1 MNAAHPVLAR
11 RSQRRFRTPKS
22 VAPRHLAF
30 QQLEPRQLLAAIGDW
45 AALDLR
51 SYLTQDPTTDFKDLS
66 GVVFHGNQVAVTANV
81 QPEGADLE
89 ARLVLVDLNLDA
101 HTAQVS
107 NNLTIRS
114 LSPGGATE
122 AFAVNSNG
130 SVVYMTGSSVSQRAP
145 DGEAFRAT
153 WDGSQNPIQNVGLG
167 SIPGKLSVE
176 PVFESVGYC
185 VNSSGVVGGSS
196 DNNHAIFE
204 YDQAMV
210 YAGNT
215 NSLDLLLGISDDR
228 VKVGAK
234 IMVDISGIV
243 WEADNQTSRFVE
255 DMYGDGTLL
264 LAISPDHSR
273 LLGTST
279 EIFGD
284 TSSEKL
290 TWWTY
295 AGDATLVEDATG
307 HPIEGRFT
315 GGTNA
320 DVGYLVGQAGE
331 PSSGDLLHIE
341 STNQTLRIVDWFES
355 LSGLDLPAETS
366 AWGPEITYDY
376 NSGQVAII
384 SGGYLFT
391 AKIWDDNQPPVAQ
404 GDSYATPVG
413 VDLTVDAPGVLANDT
428 DDAAVPLH
436 AVLVVG
442 PEHGTLDLRDDGSFT
457 YTPQSGFNRED
468 AFTYKANDGDYD
480 SNVVTVNITIDTLC
494 PWHNGLKPLDVN
506 DDTFVTAVDALQ
518 IINTLNII
526 GSRELPSRSHPL
538 TKPFYDTSP
547 DNFVSP
553 RDALLVINFLNL
565 GGQPE
570 GEGEGEAVGLRGG
583 TFNGGDI
590 LPVLALTTGVSAR
603 TAAPL
608 ASSASASPAGPS
620 SSKADAWAADV
631 PEVGLATSSMPRDEE
646 VWAEWAEQ
654 WGLTDL
660 DDMLSVLLGPA
671 TDEA

>member
-11 RSQRRFRTPKS
+11 RSQRRLRTPKS
-22 VAPRHLAF
+22 VGPRHLAF

-89 ARLVLVDLNLDA
+89 ARLVLVDLDLDA

-107 NNLTIRS
+107 NNLTIPS

-130 SVVYMTGSSVSQRAP
+130 SVVYMTGYSVSPQAP
-145 DGEAFRAT
+145 DYGEAYRAT
-153 WDGSQNPIQNVGLG
+153 WDGNQIQNIGLG
-167 SIPGKLSVE
+167 YIPGENSQD
-176 PVFESVGYC
+176 PVFRSVGVA
-185 VNSSGVVGGSS
+185 VNSSGVVAGSS
-196 DNNHAIFE
+196 DAGRAIFE
-204 YDQAMV
+204 YDQQMV
-210 YAGNT
+210 DAGE
-215 NSLDLLLGISDDR
+215 LVDGGVIYGISDDR
-228 VKVGAK
+228 VKA
-234 IMVDISGIV
+234 GIDVTGVV
-243 WEADNQTSRFVE
+243 WEADNQTRRAVT
-255 DMYGDGTLL
+255 DPYGDGVYVFGV
-264 LAISPDHSR
+264 SPDHSA
-273 LLGTST
+273 LLGSGF
-279 EIFGD
+279 IFGVGGY
-284 TSSEKL
+284 SIEKL
-290 TWWTY
+290 MWWTY
-295 AGDATLVEDATG
+295 DGAVHVVEDG
-307 HPIEGRFT
+307 QGKPIDGRLT
-315 GGTNA
+315 SGTNT
-320 DVGYLVGQAGE
+320 DVGYYVGRSNPPAD
-331 PSSGDLLHIE
+331 GDLLHIE

-366 AWGPEITYDY
+366 VWGPEITYDY
-376 NSGQVAII
+376 DSGQVAII

-413 VDLTVDAPGVLANDT
+413 VALTVDAPGVLANDT

-608 ASSASASPAGPS
+608 ASTASASPAGPS

-660 DDMLSVLLGPA
+660 DHMLSVLLGSA